1 MREARRDAGR
11 MSSIPHSSASHQSST
26 VMEEVTS
33 RIEVERLISMQLTR
47 STRSLQ
53 FPSAKASSVTITV
66 FLHAELSKSAASL
79 MLCADCTTS
88 RFDILRDG
96 RFRAPVGHE
105 NYCSCSLV

>member
-1 MREARRDAGR
+1 
-11 MSSIPHSSASHQSST
+11 
-26 VMEEVTS
+26 MEEVTS

-66 FLHAELSKSAASL
+66 FLHAEQINCLSDAVCRLHNQS
-79 MLCADCTTS
+79 T